1 MILIKDSDVL
11 HKFQLQQLLIAVVDD
26 SYLSQYSAFKG
37 GTCAE
42 MSGFLDRFSVDLD
55 FDAVGKVDENK
66 FRSCIDKIT
75 KKLGLIDDN
84 KQSSASKASKNK
96 ESLFFNF
103 KYIAPQNQRNKLKF
117 SFFENTVTSNE
128 YETRFLSEI
137 NRTVKCQTLGT
148 MVANKFVT
156 PIDRYERHKEIEGRD
171 IYDIY
176 YFIQEGYEINEA
188 VIKERTD
195 LEFDEYIKKLVK
207 FIDEKVTDKIIQED
221 LNMLLPLE
229 KFSKIRK
236 TLKQDTLLYLRNCLI
251 L

>member
-1 MILIKDSDVL
+1 MILVRQSDIL
-11 HKFQLQQLLIAVVDD
+11 HKFQLQQLLVAVVDD
-26 SYLSQYSAFKG
+26 QYLSQYSCFKG

-55 FDAVGKVDENK
+55 FDIVGVVDVKK
-66 FRSCIDKIT
+66 FRSRVDKIT

-84 KQSSASKASKNK
+84 KNK

-103 KYIAPQNQRNKLKF
+103 KYNAPQNQRNKLKF
-117 SFFENTVTSNE
+117 SFFQNVVVSNK
-128 YETRFLSEI
+128 YEPRFLTEI

-156 PIDRYERHKEIEGRD
+156 PIDRYERNHEIEARD
-171 IYDIY
+171 IYDIC
-176 YFIQEGYEINEA
+176 YFIQEGYEIDEE
-188 VIKERTD
+188 IIRERTN
-195 LEFDEYIKKLVK
+195 LEFGDYIKKLVG
-207 FIDEKVTDKIIQED
+207 FIDENVTDKMIQED

-236 TLKQDTLLYLRNCLI
+236 TLKQDTLLYLRNLI
-251 L
+251 